1 MSYISPFNDMQN
13 LDEHNHDFINQNTYK
28 IIQSNVAEE
37 DYVVN
42 YGQGST
48 SDAEQK
54 FVPLN
59 TAIINFPITN
69 DNQEETGKNKD
80 SITLPNSSGDLRSPT
95 ELVVGGVN
103 APLPNKPVHVK
114 NDVYIHWDPL
124 THFYF
129 ASLTVISLFVMFRS
143 LQKSH

>member
-13 LDEHNHDFINQNTYK
+13 LDEHNHDFINK
-28 IIQSNVAEE
+28 NVYEISKGVVADE
-37 DYVVN
+37 DYVVS
-42 YGQGST
+42 YET
-48 SDAEQK
+48 DAEQK

-59 TAIINFPITN
+59 TSIINFPITN
-69 DNQEETGKNKD
+69 DNQEETEKNKD
-80 SITLPNSSGDLRSPT
+80 SIT
-95 ELVVGGVN
+95 
-103 APLPNKPVHVK
+103 LPNKPVHVK

>member
-13 LDEHNHDFINQNTYK
+13 LDEHNHDFINQNIYK
-28 IIQSNVAEE
+28 ISKGVVADE
-37 DYVVN
+37 DYVVS
-42 YGQGST
+42 YEP
-48 SDAEQK
+48 DAEQK

-59 TAIINFPITN
+59 SVN
-69 DNQEETGKNKD
+69 DYHEKVEKEKKTV
-80 SITLPNSSGDLRSPT
+80 SVP
-95 ELVVGGVN
+95 E
-103 APLPNKPVHVK
+103 KPVTVK

-143 LQKSH
+143 MQKSH